1 MRGPFITDPSCYYDP
16 ATRRWFHV
24 VLTLD
29 TVPATGAFTGGNH
42 LDIAV
47 SRSSDPT
54 GAWTIYHLAAEDD
67 GTSGTPDH
75 GCSLGPCLGDYP
87 HIGAD
92 ANGFYITPNEY
103 SFFGPEFHGAQIYAL
118 SKHDLAAGAASVAVT
133 QFDTAGMVG
142 GNPGFTV
149 WPATSSDI
157 GGFGGRAGTSNGGG
171 QGGAEYFMSSDAA
184 AEANGT
190 GTSSDLIV
198 WTLAHTSSLARAV
211 PSLALS
217 NRVLSVSPYAIPPL
231 SDQKAGDF
239 PQGQCL
245 NDPACSP
252 NLIGGPDPFAPEVI
266 SQPDSNDSR
275 MQQVV
280 YANGR
285 LWGALDTALTIH
297 GQDKAG
303 IAYFVV
309 NPAAGKVDRQGY
321 LGLAGN
327 DLTYPAIAVSRS
339 GRAVMAFTLMGAD
352 HYPSAAYAALDA
364 KAGAGPVHVA
374 AEGLGPDDGFT
385 GYKAQVGDPPRTRW
399 GDYGA
404 AVVVGDSIWIAS
416 EYIGQT
422 CSLSQYEAAPF
433 GSCGG
438 TRTSL
443 ANWAT
448 RISRLDVHP

>member
-1 MRGPFITDPSCYYDP
+1 M
-16 ATRRWFHV
+16 
-24 VLTLD
+24 
-29 TVPATGAFTGGNH
+29 
-42 LDIAV
+42 
-47 SRSSDPT
+47 
-54 GAWTIYHLAAEDD
+54 
-67 GTSGTPDH
+67 
-75 GCSLGPCLGDYP
+75 
-87 HIGAD
+87 
-92 ANGFYITPNEY
+92 
-103 SFFGPEFHGAQIYAL
+103 
-118 SKHDLAAGAASVAVT
+118 
-133 QFDTAGMVG
+133 
-142 GNPGFTV
+142 
-149 WPATSSDI
+149 
-157 GGFGGRAGTSNGGG
+157 
-171 QGGAEYFMSSDAA
+171 
-184 AEANGT
+184 
-190 GTSSDLIV
+190 
-198 WTLAHTSSLARAV
+198 
-211 PSLALS
+211 
-217 NRVLSVSPYAIPPL
+217 
-231 SDQKAGDF
+231 
-239 PQGQCL
+239 
-245 NDPACSP
+245 
-252 NLIGGPDPFAPEVI
+252 
-266 SQPDSNDSR
+266 
-275 MQQVV
+275 
-280 YANGR
+280 
-285 LWGALDTALTIH
+285 
-297 GQDKAG
+297 
-303 IAYFVV
+303 V